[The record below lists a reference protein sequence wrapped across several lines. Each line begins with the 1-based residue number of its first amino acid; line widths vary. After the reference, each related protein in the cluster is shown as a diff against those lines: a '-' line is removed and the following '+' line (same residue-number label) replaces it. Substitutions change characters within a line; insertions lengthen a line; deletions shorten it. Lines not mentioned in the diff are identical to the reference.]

1 MPNTHL
7 GPQEMVVVIKESPEA
22 FPDILRYLL
31 EAATL
36 YLLPLSDL

>member
-7 GPQEMVVVIKESPEA
+7 GLQEIVVVIEESAEA
-22 FPDILRYLL
+22 FPDILL

-36 YLLPLSDL
+36 LAALV

>member
-7 GPQEMVVVIKESPEA
+7 GLQEIVVVIEESAEA
-22 FPDILRYLL
+22 FPDILRCLL

-36 YLLPLSDL
+36 LAALV